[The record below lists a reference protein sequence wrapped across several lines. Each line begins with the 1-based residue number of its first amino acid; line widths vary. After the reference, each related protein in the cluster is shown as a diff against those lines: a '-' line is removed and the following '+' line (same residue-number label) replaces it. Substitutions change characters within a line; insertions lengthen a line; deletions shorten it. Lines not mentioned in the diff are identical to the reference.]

1 MIRFKL
7 IPAILLI
14 CLTAMAIIQIGGCAN
29 IVPPSG
35 GPRDSIPPYAVYAKP
50 KDSSTNIAPKEI
62 LISFNEYITTNAIQE
77 QLIVSPNIKNN
88 PLVDQRLNM
97 VRIRLSDSLNAN
109 TTYSLQF
116 GNALRDVN
124 EGNIAQNFTYVFS
137 TGDYIDTGK
146 LYGKVQ
152 IAETGLVDSSLIA
165 VLHPIDNDSAIF
177 KDKPAYY
184 TRINGQGI
192 FEFNFLPSKDFNIY
206 ILPNDYNKRYDDST
220 KLFAF
225 LNNTVHPTKTNDS
238 IQLYAFE
245 ASPKKEKKSASN
257 SSVKNAKKQAPVLK
271 YSSNLEGNEKDILS
285 SLTLNFETPIRL
297 NDSFK
302 IGITDTNLIKLETA
316 QVMVNKQNKQQVEI
330 EFPWEANTDYKLVL
344 PQKSIQDS
352 LSNFLVKADT
362 IRFKTK
368 PESSYGTAILRV
380 NGFQQFEQPVL
391 LLIQDQKVKFSYPIT
406 QNVLRIPLLP
416 PGDYQLKLLMDVNQN
431 GRWDT
436 GKFMGKKLQP
446 ELVRNLN
453 LNLNIRVNWDNE
465 MNLILKP

>member
-1 MIRFKL
+1 MIRSKL
-7 IPAILLI
+7 IPTILLC
-14 CLTAMAIIQIGGCAN
+14 CLTAMAIIQMGGCAN

-62 LISFNEYITTNAIQE
+62 LISFNEYITTNALQE

-124 EGNIAQNFTYVFS
+124 EGNIVQNYTYVFS
-137 TGDYIDTGK
+137 TGNQIDTGK
-146 LYGKVQ
+146 LFGKVQ
-152 IAETGLVDSSLIA
+152 IAETGMVDSSLVA
-165 VLHPIDNDSAIF
+165 VLHPIENDSAIF
-177 KDKPAYY
+177 KDKPNYY

-192 FEFNFLPSKDFNIY
+192 FEFKFLPATNFNIF
-206 ILPNDYNKRYDDST
+206 IVPNDYSKRYDDST

-225 LNNTVHPTKTNDS
+225 LDRSVNPTQTNDS

-245 ASPKKEKKSASN
+245 ASPKKEKKALST
-257 SSVKNAKKQAPVLK
+257 VGTKNAKKQSPLLK
-271 YSSNLEGNEKDILS
+271 YSSNLEGNEKDILNP
-285 SLTLNFETPIRL
+285 LILNFETPIRL
-297 NDSFK
+297 NDSFT
-302 IGITDTNLIKLETA
+302 IRITDTNLVTKEGAVTA
-316 QVMVNKQNKQQVEI
+316 INAQNKQQVDI
-330 EFPWEANTDYKLVL
+330 DFPWEANTDYKLVL
-344 PQKSIQDS
+344 PQKSIMDS

-368 PESSYGTAILRV
+368 PESSYGSAILRI
-380 NGFQQFEQPVL
+380 NGFQEFEHPVL

-406 QNVLRIPLLP
+406 QNLLRIDLLP
-416 PGDYQLKLLMDVNQN
+416 PGDYQLKLLSDANQN

-446 ELVRNLN
+446 ELVRNLK
-453 LNLNIRVNWDNE
+453 LILNIKSNWDNE

>member
-1 MIRFKL
+1 
-7 IPAILLI
+7 
-14 CLTAMAIIQIGGCAN
+14 
-29 IVPPSG
+29 
-35 GPRDSIPPYAVYAKP
+35 VYAKP

-62 LISFNEYITTNAIQE
+62 LISFNEYITTNALQE

-124 EGNIAQNFTYVFS
+124 EGNIVQNYTYVFS
-137 TGDYIDTGK
+137 TGNQIDTGK
-146 LYGKVQ
+146 LFGKVQ

-165 VLHPIDNDSAIF
+165 VLHPIEKDSAIY
-177 KDKPAYY
+177 KDKPTYY
-184 TRINGQGI
+184 SRINGQGI
-192 FEFNFLPSKDFNIY
+192 FEFKFLPASDFNIY
-206 ILPNDYNKRYDDST
+206 IVPNDFSKRYDDST

-225 LNNTVHPTKTNDS
+225 LDRSVAATKTKDS

-245 ASPKKEKKSASN
+245 ASPKKEKKLATTIGS
-257 SSVKNAKKQAPVLK
+257 KNAKKQSPLLK
-271 YSSNLEGNEKDILS
+271 YSSNLENNEKDILS
-285 SLTLNFETPIRL
+285 PLTLNFETPISL
-297 NDSFK
+297 NDSF
-302 IGITDTNLIKLETA
+302 IIQITDTNLVKKEAAVLAI
-316 QVMVNKQNKQQVEI
+316 NPQNKQQVEI
-330 EFPWEANTDYKLVL
+330 DFPWEADTDYKLVL
-344 PQKSIQDS
+344 PQKSIKDS

-362 IRFKTK
+362 LRFKTK
-368 PESSYGTAILRV
+368 PESSYGTAILRI
-380 NGFQQFEQPVL
+380 NGFQQFEHPVL

-406 QNVLRIPLLP
+406 QNLLRIDLLP
-416 PGDYQLKLLMDVNQN
+416 PGDYQLKLLSDANQN

-446 ELVRNLN
+446 ELVRNLK
-453 LNLNIRVNWDNE
+453 LVLNIKSKWDNE

>member
-1 MIRFKL
+1 MTRFKL
-7 IPAILLI
+7 IPAILLC
-14 CLTAMAIIQIGGCAN
+14 CLIAMAIIQMGGCAN

-436 GKFMGKKLQP
+436 GKYMGKKLQP

-453 LNLNIRVNWDNE
+453 LNLNIRANWDNE

>member
-1 MIRFKL
+1 
-7 IPAILLI
+7 
-14 CLTAMAIIQIGGCAN
+14 MALMQIGGCAN

-62 LISFNEYITTNAIQE
+62 LISFNEYITSNAIQE

-97 VRIRLSDSLNAN
+97 VRIRLSDSLDAN

-137 TGDYIDTGK
+137 TGDQIATGK

-152 IAETGLVDSSLIA
+152 IAETGLVDSTLIA
-165 VLHPIDNDSAIF
+165 VLHPIENDSAIY
-177 KDKPAYY
+177 KDKPNYY
-184 TRINGQGI
+184 TRINGQGV
-192 FEFNFLPSKDFNIY
+192 FEFNYLPSKDFNIY

-225 LNNTVHPTKTNDS
+225 LNQSVRPIQNMDS

-245 ASPKKEKKSASN
+245 ASPKKEKKAASTVG
-257 SSVKNAKKQAPVLK
+257 SKNAKKQSPILK
-271 YSSNLEGNEKDILS
+271 FSSNLEGKEKDILS
-285 SLTLNFETPIRL
+285 PLILNFETPIRL
-297 NDSFK
+297 NDSFT
-302 IGITDTNLIKLETA
+302 IRITDTNLVQKEGAVTA
-316 QVMVNKQNKQQVEI
+316 INAQNKQQVDI
-330 EFPWEANTDYKLVL
+330 EFPWEADTDYKLL
-344 PQKSIQDS
+344 IPQKSIQDS
-352 LSNFLVKADT
+352 LGNFLVKSDT

-368 PESSYGTAILRV
+368 SETSYGTAILRI
-380 NGFQQFEQPVL
+380 NGFQQFEHPVL
-391 LLIQDQKVKFSYPIT
+391 LLMQDQKVKFSYPIT
-406 QNVLRIPLLP
+406 QNILRIPLLP
-416 PGDYQLKLLMDVNQN
+416 PGDYQLKLLSDANQN

-436 GKFMGKKLQP
+436 GKFIGKKLQP
-446 ELVRNLN
+446 ELVRNLK
-453 LNLNIRVNWDNE
+453 LNLNIRSNWDNE

>member
-1 MIRFKL
+1 MTRFKL
-7 IPAILLI
+7 IPAILLC
-14 CLTAMAIIQIGGCAN
+14 CLIAMAIIQMGGCAN

-192 FEFNFLPSKDFNIY
+192 FEFNFLPSKDFNVY

-416 PGDYQLKLLMDVNQN
+416 PGDYQLKLLMDINQN

-436 GKFMGKKLQP
+436 GKFMGKKRQP

>member
-1 MIRFKL
+1 MTRFRL
-7 IPAILLI
+7 IQATLII
-14 CLTAMAIIQIGGCAN
+14 CLTAMALMQIGGCAN

-62 LISFNEYITTNAIQE
+62 LISFNEYITTNALQE

-124 EGNIAQNFTYVFS
+124 EGNIVQNYTYVFS
-137 TGDYIDTGK
+137 TGNQIDTGK
-146 LYGKVQ
+146 LFGKVQ

-165 VLHPIDNDSAIF
+165 VLHPIEKDSAIY
-177 KDKPAYY
+177 KDKPTYY
-184 TRINGQGI
+184 SRINGQGI
-192 FEFNFLPSKDFNIY
+192 FEFKFLPASDFNIY
-206 ILPNDYNKRYDDST
+206 IVPNDFSKRYDDST

-225 LNNTVHPTKTNDS
+225 LDRSVAATKTKDS

-245 ASPKKEKKSASN
+245 ASPKKEKKLATTIGS
-257 SSVKNAKKQAPVLK
+257 KNAKKQSPLLK
-271 YSSNLEGNEKDILS
+271 YSSNLENNEKDILS
-285 SLTLNFETPIRL
+285 PLTLNFETPISL
-297 NDSFK
+297 NDSF
-302 IGITDTNLIKLETA
+302 IIQITDTNLVKKEAAVLAI
-316 QVMVNKQNKQQVEI
+316 NPQNKQQVEI
-330 EFPWEANTDYKLVL
+330 DFPWEADTDYKLVL
-344 PQKSIQDS
+344 PQKSIKDS

-362 IRFKTK
+362 LRFKTK
-368 PESSYGTAILRV
+368 PESSYGTAILRI
-380 NGFQQFEQPVL
+380 NGFQQFEHPVL

-406 QNVLRIPLLP
+406 QNLLRIDLLP
-416 PGDYQLKLLMDVNQN
+416 PGDYQLKLLSDANQN

-446 ELVRNLN
+446 ELVRNLK
-453 LNLNIRVNWDNE
+453 LVLNIKSKWDNE

>member
-1 MIRFKL
+1 MIRLKFIPSIVLCCMVAMSL
-7 IPAILLI
+7 IQ
-14 CLTAMAIIQIGGCAN
+14 MGGCAN

-62 LISFNEYITTNAIQE
+62 LISFNEYITTNALQE

-88 PLVDQRLNM
+88 PLIDQRLNM
-97 VRIRLSDSLNAN
+97 LRIRLSDSLNTN

-124 EGNIAQNFTYVFS
+124 EGNIAQNYTYVFS
-137 TGDYIDTGK
+137 TGNQIDTGQ

-152 IAETGLVDSSLIA
+152 IAETGLVDSTLIA
-165 VLHPIDNDSAIF
+165 VLHPIENDSAIYN
-177 KDKPAYY
+177 DKPNYY
-184 TRINGQGI
+184 SRINGLGV
-192 FEFNFLPSKDFNIY
+192 FKFNFLPAKDFNIY
-206 ILPNDYNKRYDDST
+206 IVPNDYNKLYDDST

-225 LNNTVHPTKTNDS
+225 LNRSVNPTQNKDS

-245 ASPKKEKKSASN
+245 AAPKKEKKSATVIN
-257 SSVKNAKKQAPVLK
+257 TKNAKKQSPTLK
-271 YSSNLEGNEKDILS
+271 YNSNLEGKEKDILS
-285 SLTLNFETPIRL
+285 ALILNFETPIRL
-297 NDSFK
+297 NDSFT
-302 IGITDTNLIKLETA
+302 IGITDTNLIKQAGAVLS
-316 QVMVNKQNKQQVEI
+316 VNAQNKQQVEI
-330 EFPWEANTDYKLVL
+330 DFPWEANTDYKLVL
-344 PQKSIQDS
+344 PQKSIMDS

-368 PESSYGTAILRV
+368 PESSYGSAIIRI
-380 NGFQQFEQPVL
+380 NGYQQFEHPVL

-406 QNVLRIPLLP
+406 QNLLRIPLLP
-416 PGDYQLKLLMDVNQN
+416 PGDYQLKLLTDANQN

-436 GKFMGKKLQP
+436 GKFMGSQIQP
-446 ELVRNLN
+446 ELVRNLK
-453 LNLNIRVNWDNE
+453 LILNIKSNWDNE

>member
-1 MIRFKL
+1 MTRLKL
-7 IPAILLI
+7 IPTILLC
-14 CLTAMAIIQIGGCAN
+14 CLTAMTLIQMGGCAN

-62 LISFNEYITTNAIQE
+62 LISFNEFITTNALQE

-124 EGNIAQNFTYVFS
+124 EGNIVQNYTYVFS
-137 TGDYIDTGK
+137 TGNQIDTGK
-146 LYGKVQ
+146 LFGKVQ

-165 VLHPIDNDSAIF
+165 VLHPIEKDSAIY
-177 KDKPAYY
+177 KDKPTYY
-184 TRINGQGI
+184 SRINGQGV
-192 FEFNFLPSKDFNIY
+192 FEFKFLPASDFNIY
-206 ILPNDYNKRYDDST
+206 IVPNDYSKRYDDST

-225 LNNTVHPTKTNDS
+225 LDRSVAATKTKDS

-245 ASPKKEKKSASN
+245 ASPKKEKKLATAIGS
-257 SSVKNAKKQAPVLK
+257 KNAKKQSPLLK
-271 YSSNLEGNEKDILS
+271 YSSNLEGQEKDFLS
-285 SLTLNFETPIRL
+285 PLTLNFETLIRL

-302 IGITDTNLIKLETA
+302 IGITDTNLVQQEGVKVL
-316 QVMVNKQNKQQVEI
+316 VNAQNKQQVTI
-330 EFPWEANTDYKLVL
+330 DFPWEAGTDYKLVL

-362 IRFKTK
+362 LRFKTK
-368 PESSYGTAILRV
+368 PESSYGTAILRI

-406 QNVLRIPLLP
+406 QNLLRIDLLP
-416 PGDYQLKLLMDVNQN
+416 PGDYQLKLLSDANQN

-436 GKFMGKKLQP
+436 GKFIGKKLQP

-453 LNLNIRVNWDNE
+453 LILNIRAKWDNE

>member
-1 MIRFKL
+1 MAL
-7 IPAILLI
+7 IQ
-14 CLTAMAIIQIGGCAN
+14 MGGCAN

-62 LISFNEYITTNAIQE
+62 LISFNEYITTNALQE

-124 EGNIAQNFTYVFS
+124 EGNIVQNYTYVFS
-137 TGDYIDTGK
+137 TGNQIDTGK
-146 LYGKVQ
+146 LFGKVQ

-165 VLHPIDNDSAIF
+165 VLHPIEKDSAIY
-177 KDKPAYY
+177 KDKPTYY
-184 TRINGQGI
+184 SRINGQGI
-192 FEFNFLPSKDFNIY
+192 FEFKFLPASDFNIY
-206 ILPNDYNKRYDDST
+206 IVPNDFSKRYDDST

-225 LNNTVHPTKTNDS
+225 LDRSVAATKTKDS

-245 ASPKKEKKSASN
+245 ASPKKEKKLATAIGS
-257 SSVKNAKKQAPVLK
+257 KNAKKQSPLLK
-271 YSSNLEGNEKDILS
+271 YSSNLENNEKDILS
-285 SLTLNFETPIRL
+285 PLTLNFEIPISL
-297 NDSFK
+297 NDSF
-302 IGITDTNLIKLETA
+302 IIQITDTNLVKKEAAVLAI
-316 QVMVNKQNKQQVEI
+316 NPQNKQQVEI
-330 EFPWEANTDYKLVL
+330 DFPWEADTDYKLVL
-344 PQKSIQDS
+344 PQKSIKDS

-362 IRFKTK
+362 LRFKTK
-368 PESSYGTAILRV
+368 PESSYGTAILRI
-380 NGFQQFEQPVL
+380 NGFQQFEHPVL

-406 QNVLRIPLLP
+406 QNLLRIDLLP
-416 PGDYQLKLLMDVNQN
+416 PGDYQLKLLSDANQN

-453 LNLNIRVNWDNE
+453 LILNIRANWDNE

>member
-1 MIRFKL
+1 MIRSKL
-7 IPAILLI
+7 IPTILLC
-14 CLTAMAIIQIGGCAN
+14 CLTAMAIIQMGGCAN

-62 LISFNEYITTNAIQE
+62 LISFNEYITTNALQE
-77 QLIVSPNIKNN
+77 QLIVSPSIKNN

-97 VRIRLSDSLNAN
+97 LRIRLSDSLNAN
-109 TTYSLQF
+109 TTYSFQF

-124 EGNIAQNFTYVFS
+124 ESNIVQNYTYVFS
-137 TGDYIDTGK
+137 TGDRIDTGK

-152 IAETGLVDSSLIA
+152 IAETGMVDSTLIA
-165 VLHPIDNDSAIF
+165 VLHPIENDSAIY
-177 KDKPAYY
+177 KDKPNYY

-192 FEFNFLPSKDFNIY
+192 FEFKFLPATNFNIY
-206 ILPNDYNKRYDDST
+206 IVPNDYSKRYDDST

-225 LNNTVHPTKTNDS
+225 LDRSVNPTQTNDS

-245 ASPKKEKKSASN
+245 ASPKKEKKALST
-257 SSVKNAKKQAPVLK
+257 VGTKNAKKQSPLLK
-271 YSSNLEGNEKDILS
+271 YSSNLEGNEKDILNP
-285 SLTLNFETPIRL
+285 LILNFETPIRL
-297 NDSFK
+297 NDSFT
-302 IGITDTNLIKLETA
+302 IRITDTNLVTKEGAVTA
-316 QVMVNKQNKQQVEI
+316 INAQNKQQVDI
-330 EFPWEANTDYKLVL
+330 DFPWEANTDYKLVL
-344 PQKSIQDS
+344 PQKSIMDS

-368 PESSYGTAILRV
+368 PESSYGSAILRI
-380 NGFQQFEQPVL
+380 NGFQEFEHPVL

-406 QNVLRIPLLP
+406 QNLLRIDLLP
-416 PGDYQLKLLMDVNQN
+416 PGDYQLKLLSDANQN

-446 ELVRNLN
+446 ELVRNLK
-453 LNLNIRVNWDNE
+453 LILNIKSNWDNE

>member
-1 MIRFKL
+1 MIRSKL
-7 IPAILLI
+7 IPTILLC
-14 CLTAMAIIQIGGCAN
+14 CLTAMAIIQMGGCAN

-62 LISFNEYITTNAIQE
+62 LISFNEYITTNALQE
-77 QLIVSPNIKNN
+77 QLIVSPSIKNN

-97 VRIRLSDSLNAN
+97 LRIRLSDSLNAN
-109 TTYSLQF
+109 TTYSFQF

-124 EGNIAQNFTYVFS
+124 ESNIVQNYTYVFS
-137 TGDYIDTGK
+137 TGDRIDTGK

-152 IAETGLVDSSLIA
+152 IAETGMVDSTLIA
-165 VLHPIDNDSAIF
+165 VLHPIENDSAIY
-177 KDKPAYY
+177 KDKPTYY
-184 TRINGQGI
+184 TRINGKGV
-192 FEFNFLPSKDFNIY
+192 FEFKFLPATNFNIY
-206 ILPNDYNKRYDDST
+206 IVPNDYNKKYDDST

-225 LNNTVHPTKTNDS
+225 LDRSVNPTQTNDS

-245 ASPKKEKKSASN
+245 ASPKKEKKALSTVGA
-257 SSVKNAKKQAPVLK
+257 KNAKKQSSLLK
-271 YSSNLEGNEKDILS
+271 YSSNLEGNEKDILNP
-285 SLTLNFETPIRL
+285 LILNFETPIRL
-297 NDSFK
+297 NDSFT
-302 IGITDTNLIKLETA
+302 IRITDTNLVTKEGAVTA
-316 QVMVNKQNKQQVEI
+316 INAQNKQQVDI
-330 EFPWEANTDYKLVL
+330 DFPWEANTDYKLVL
-344 PQKSIQDS
+344 PQKSIMDS

-368 PESSYGTAILRV
+368 PESSYGSAILRI
-380 NGFQQFEQPVL
+380 NGFQEFEHPVL

-406 QNVLRIPLLP
+406 QNLLRIDLLP
-416 PGDYQLKLLMDVNQN
+416 PGDYQLKLLTDANQN

-446 ELVRNLN
+446 ELVRNLK
-453 LNLNIRVNWDNE
+453 LILNIKSNWDNE

>member
-1 MIRFKL
+1 
-7 IPAILLI
+7 
-14 CLTAMAIIQIGGCAN
+14 MAIIQMGGCAN

-62 LISFNEYITTNAIQE
+62 LISFNEFITTNGLQE

-116 GNALRDVN
+116 GNAIRDVN
-124 EGNIAQNFTYVFS
+124 EGNIFQNYTYVFS
-137 TGDYIDTGK
+137 TGNQIDTGK
-146 LYGKVQ
+146 LFGKVQ
-152 IAETGLVDSSLIA
+152 IAETGMVDSTLIA
-165 VLHPIDNDSAIF
+165 VLHPIENDSAIF
-177 KDKPAYY
+177 KDKPTYF
-184 TRINGQGI
+184 TRINGRGI
-192 FEFNFLPSKDFNIY
+192 FEFKFLPATNFNIY

-225 LNNTVHPTKTNDS
+225 LDRSVNPTQTKDS
-238 IQLYAFE
+238 IQLFAFE
-245 ASPKKEKKSASN
+245 ASPKKEKKLATIAG
-257 SSVKNAKKQAPVLK
+257 VKNAKKQSPILK
-271 YSSNLEGNEKDILS
+271 YSSNLEGKEKDILS
-285 SLTLNFETPIRL
+285 PLTLNFETPIRL
-297 NDSFK
+297 NDSFA
-302 IGITDTNLIKLETA
+302 IRITDTNLVQQEGLTA
-316 QVMVNKQNKQQVEI
+316 LINAQNKQQVELD
-330 EFPWEANTDYKLVL
+330 FPWEANTDYKLVL
-344 PQKSIQDS
+344 PQKSILDT

-368 PESSYGTAILRV
+368 PESSYGTAILRI
-380 NGFQQFEQPVL
+380 NGFQQFEHPVL
-391 LLIQDQKVKFSYPIT
+391 LLMQDQKVKFSYPIT
-406 QNVLRIPLLP
+406 QNLLRIDLLP
-416 PGDYQLKLLMDVNQN
+416 PGDYQLKLLSDANQN

-436 GKFMGKKLQP
+436 GQFMGKKRQP

-453 LNLNIRVNWDNE
+453 LILNIRSNWDNE

>member
-146 LYGKVQ
+146 LYGKVR

-297 NDSFK
+297 SDSFK

-436 GKFMGKKLQP
+436 GKFMGKKRQP

>member
-1 MIRFKL
+1 MTRFKL
-7 IPAILLI
+7 IPAFLLI
-14 CLTAMAIIQIGGCAN
+14 CLTAMALIQIGGCAN

-50 KDSSTNIAPKEI
+50 RDSSTNIAPKEI
-62 LISFNEYITTNAIQE
+62 LISFNEYITTNALQE

-124 EGNIAQNFTYVFS
+124 EGNIVQNYTYVFS
-137 TGDYIDTGK
+137 TGNQIDTGK
-146 LYGKVQ
+146 LFGKVQ

-177 KDKPAYY
+177 KDKPTYY
-184 TRINGQGI
+184 SRINGHGV
-192 FEFNFLPSKDFNIY
+192 FEFKFLPATNFNIY
-206 ILPNDYNKRYDDST
+206 IVPNDYSKRYDDST

-225 LNNTVHPTKTNDS
+225 LNSIVHPAKTKDS
-238 IQLYAFE
+238 IQMYAFE
-245 ASPKKEKKSASN
+245 ASPKKEKKLATIAGA
-257 SSVKNAKKQAPVLK
+257 KNAKKQSPLLK

-285 SLTLNFETPIRL
+285 PLILNFETPIRL
-297 NDSFK
+297 NDSFTMR
-302 IGITDTNLIKLETA
+302 ITDTNLVQQEGAVLA
-316 QVMVNKQNKQQVEI
+316 VNAQNKQQVVLN
-330 EFPWEANTDYKLVL
+330 FPWEANTDYKLVL
-344 PQKSIQDS
+344 PQKLIMDS

-362 IRFKTK
+362 LRFKTK
-368 PESSYGTAILRV
+368 PESSYGSAILRI
-380 NGFQQFEQPVL
+380 NGFQEFEHPVL

-406 QNVLRIPLLP
+406 QNLLRIDLLP
-416 PGDYQLKLLMDVNQN
+416 PGEYQLKLLIDANQN
-431 GRWDT
+431 GHWDT
-436 GKFMGKKLQP
+436 GQFMVKKLQP
-446 ELVRNLN
+446 ELVRNLK
-453 LNLNIRVNWDNE
+453 LILNIKSNWDNE

>member
-1 MIRFKL
+1 MIRLKL
-7 IPAILLI
+7 IPTILLC
-14 CLTAMAIIQIGGCAN
+14 CLTAMTLIQMGGCAN

-62 LISFNEYITTNAIQE
+62 LISFNEFITTNALQE

-124 EGNIAQNFTYVFS
+124 EGNIVQNYTYVFS
-137 TGDYIDTGK
+137 TGNQIDTGK
-146 LYGKVQ
+146 LFGKVQ

-165 VLHPIDNDSAIF
+165 VLHPIEKDSAIY
-177 KDKPAYY
+177 KDKPTYY
-184 TRINGQGI
+184 SRINGQGV
-192 FEFNFLPSKDFNIY
+192 FEFKFLPASDFNIY
-206 ILPNDYNKRYDDST
+206 IVPNDYSKRYDDST

-225 LNNTVHPTKTNDS
+225 LDRSVAATKTKDS

-245 ASPKKEKKSASN
+245 ASPKKEKKLATAIGS
-257 SSVKNAKKQAPVLK
+257 KNAKKQSPLLK
-271 YSSNLEGNEKDILS
+271 YSSNLEGQEKDFLS
-285 SLTLNFETPIRL
+285 PLTLNFETLIRL

-302 IGITDTNLIKLETA
+302 IGITDTNLVQQEGVKVL
-316 QVMVNKQNKQQVEI
+316 VNAQNKQQVTI
-330 EFPWEANTDYKLVL
+330 DFPWEAGTDYKLVL

-362 IRFKTK
+362 LRFKTK
-368 PESSYGTAILRV
+368 PESSYGTAILRI

-406 QNVLRIPLLP
+406 QNLLRIDLLP
-416 PGDYQLKLLMDVNQN
+416 PGDYQLKLLSDANQN

-436 GKFMGKKLQP
+436 GKFIGKKLQP

-453 LNLNIRVNWDNE
+453 LILNIRAKWDNE

>member
-1 MIRFKL
+1 MTRFRL
-7 IPAILLI
+7 IPAILLC
-14 CLTAMAIIQIGGCAN
+14 CLTAMALMQIGGCAN

-50 KDSSTNIAPKEI
+50 KDSSTNIAPREI
-62 LISFNEYITTNAIQE
+62 LISFNEYITTNALQE
-77 QLIVSPNIKNN
+77 QLIVSPTIKNN

-124 EGNIAQNFTYVFS
+124 EGNIIQNYTYVFS
-137 TGDYIDTGK
+137 TGDQIDTGR

-165 VLHPIDNDSAIF
+165 VLHPIKNDSAIY
-177 KDKPAYY
+177 KDKPTYY
-184 TRINGQGI
+184 TRINGKGI
-192 FEFNFLPSKDFNIY
+192 FEFNYLPATNFNIY
-206 ILPNDYNKRYDDST
+206 IVPNDYNKRYDDST

-225 LNNTVHPTKTNDS
+225 LNTTVHPAITKDS

-245 ASPKKEKKSASN
+245 AAPKKEKKLTSIAGA
-257 SSVKNAKKQAPVLK
+257 KNAKKQSPVLK
-271 YSSNLEGNEKDILS
+271 YSSNLEGKEKDFLS
-285 SLTLNFETPIRL
+285 PLTLNFETLIRL

-302 IGITDTNLIKLETA
+302 IGITDTNLVQQEGVT
-316 QVMVNKQNKQQVEI
+316 VMVNAQNKKQVDI
-330 EFPWEANTDYKLVL
+330 DFPWEANTEYKLVL
-344 PQKSIQDS
+344 PQKSIKDS
-352 LSNFLVKADT
+352 LSNFLIKADT
-362 IRFKTK
+362 LRFKTK
-368 PESSYGTAILRV
+368 PESSYGTAILRI

-406 QNVLRIPLLP
+406 QNILRIPLLP
-416 PGDYQLKLLMDVNQN
+416 PGDYQLKLLIDANQN

-453 LNLNIRVNWDNE
+453 LILNIRSNWDNE
-465 MNLILKP
+465 MNLIIKP